1 MNEMIAKKVEEAINA
16 IKKDPKLLAQ
26 FKTEPVKVIEQLLDV
41 DLPDALVKN
50 VIDGVMETLKND
62 GKADGQ
68 KDEKKDD
75 GKLDMGDL
83 ADAAKLLKK
92 LF

>member
-1 MNEMIAKKVEEAINA
+1 MNEIMEKVQKIVGEIQ
-16 IKKDPKLLAQ
+16 KDPKLLAK
-26 FKTEPVKVIEQLLDV
+26 FKAEPVKVIEQLLGV

-50 VIDGVMETLKND
+50 VIDGVMDALKNE
-62 GKADGQ
+62 GKAEDK

-75 GKLDMGDL
+75 GKLDMGDI